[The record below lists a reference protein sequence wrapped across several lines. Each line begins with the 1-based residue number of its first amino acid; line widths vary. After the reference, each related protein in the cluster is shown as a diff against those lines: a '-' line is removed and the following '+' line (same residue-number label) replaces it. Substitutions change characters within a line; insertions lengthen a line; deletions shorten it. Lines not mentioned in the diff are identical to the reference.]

1 MPSKSA
7 ASLQP
12 ILETPWCPKCG
23 ATRYVG
29 CDFCTSCRIQFSQL
43 IAMESPTREAHV
55 AEERQVDVRR
65 LRVQNR
71 VRKPARGSSL
81 AHAVPTPARA
91 RGSQLPRLVRAH
103 ARVSRVARLAMVHE
117 KLAQLDAIRGLGVAP
132 FGEPLGRAKRSKAG
146 SGGIVLIRYHR
157 RCPQS
162 APRDV
167 FVSWDRG
174 GGADI
179 CRWLSPRPTMTPDFF
194 FHAQKHF

>member
-1 MPSKSA
+1 MRRVIALRQRPEPARRAPASYEHRAHAVFREIRPGRANHAVGTEQLA
-7 ASLQP
+7 ATLDDS
-12 ILETPWCPKCG
+12 
-23 ATRYVG
+23 
-29 CDFCTSCRIQFSQL
+29 
-43 IAMESPTREAHV
+43 TREAHV

-103 ARVSRVARLAMVHE
+103 ARVSRVARLAIVHE

-146 SGGIVLIRYHR
+146 SGGIVLIR
-157 RCPQS
+157 
-162 APRDV
+162 
-167 FVSWDRG
+167 
-174 GGADI
+174 
-179 CRWLSPRPTMTPDFF
+179 
-194 FHAQKHF
+194 